1 MKRYHETNS
10 KDLDRLLRLHA
21 RPDSSD
27 MEAAIDDVLKR
38 DGARIGECLAGEQ
51 PAVSRLRY
59 GPRVAVAAAV
69 LIGMVGIGLYAV
81 FPVQRESA
89 PPAVPPT
96 QVAAVTQGTDAGA
109 ARLQLPR
116 LKFAAASVRPHPQP
130 GPGVPATFGP
140 IKCLGADGLLWAPQD
155 GDRTPPPRRGRCTGP
170 AVFLGSLLRTA
181 YASST
186 IARLTFPPDVKFR
199 PQVVPAS
206 AEVQALRGNRDA
218 SFVTIEAVADD
229 PERVTKGE
237 LKLMLQTLLEDRFK
251 ARVHTETR
259 ELDGYVVTIAKS
271 GIKFKET
278 SGETRIVAGSGSPR
292 LTGNYTME
300 QVAQFLSNMLSGIP
314 PAPAMPVLDKTGLTG
329 TYAINFRLEE
339 ILPAAV
345 AAAQA
350 QAGVR
355 GGGRGSTDPRQFTTP
370 VPKAVEDELGLH
382 EERAKVPVE
391 FIVIDNLEPLTEN

>member
-1 MKRYHETNS
+1 MERLHKTNP

-38 DGARIGECLAGEQ
+38 DGARIGACLAGEQ
-51 PAVSRLRY
+51 PAGSRLRF
-59 GPRVAVAAAV
+59 GPRFALAAAV
-69 LIGMVGIGLYAV
+69 LIGMVGIGVYWAEL
-81 FPVQRESA
+81 QRESP

-96 QVAAVTQGTDAGA
+96 QVAAFTQGTAAGA

-116 LKFAAASVRPHPQP
+116 LKFAVASVRPQLQP
-130 GPGVPATFGP
+130 GPGVTVPFGP

-170 AVFLGSLLRTA
+170 AISLRSLLVTA
-181 YASST
+181 YASSP
-186 IARLTFPPDVKFR
+186 IARLEFPSDAKFR
-199 PQVVPAS
+199 AEIVPAS
-206 AEVQALRGNRDA
+206 AEVQALRGNPTP
-218 SFVTIEAVADD
+218 SFVSIEAVADD

-259 ELDGYVVTIAKS
+259 DLDGYVVTIARS

-278 SGETRIVAGSGSPR
+278 SGEPRIVAGAGYPR
-292 LTGNYTME
+292 LNGKYTME
-300 QVAQFLSNMLSGIP
+300 EVANFLRNMLSDRGGIG
-314 PAPAMPVLDKTGLTG
+314 PVPILDKTGLTG
-329 TYAINFRLEE
+329 IYAIDFALEE
-339 ILPAAV
+339 IL
-345 AAAQA
+345 AAAPA

-355 GGGRGSTDPRQFTTP
+355 GRGIIGLPRQFATP
-370 VPKAVEDELGLH
+370 VPKAVEDQLGLH
-382 EERAKVPVE
+382 VERAKVPVE